1 MRFHHLRSKLL
12 LAVAVLVI
20 GSGLII
26 SLLETDRFSKSLLQA
41 AITQGEYLSQAVAL
55 EATNKILINDLI
67 GLQNLLNH
75 QLHNNSS
82 VSYLF
87 VSKDGNVLAH
97 TFAEGIPVNLV
108 NFNSPLDSA
117 RGSFKR
123 ITTETG
129 DNFLDIAWP
138 IFSGKAGILRI
149 GLSEKPYRSQVLNMW
164 LQMTGVTLGILILA
178 LGASFLFIKRITRP
192 LSALAEAAENINE
205 KSMEL
210 SLKPA
215 GRDEVGRLTNS
226 FNQMVRR
233 ISERT

>member
-1 MRFHHLRSKLL
+1 MKFYHLRSKLL

-97 TFAEGIPVNLV
+97 TF
-108 NFNSPLDSA
+108 
-117 RGSFKR
+117 
-123 ITTETG
+123 
-129 DNFLDIAWP
+129 
-138 IFSGKAGILRI
+138 
-149 GLSEKPYRSQVLNMW
+149 
-164 LQMTGVTLGILILA
+164 
-178 LGASFLFIKRITRP
+178 
-192 LSALAEAAENINE
+192 
-205 KSMEL
+205 
-210 SLKPA
+210 
-215 GRDEVGRLTNS
+215 
-226 FNQMVRR
+226 
-233 ISERT
+233 

>member
-1 MRFHHLRSKLL
+1 M
-12 LAVAVLVI
+12 
-20 GSGLII
+20 
-26 SLLETDRFSKSLLQA
+26 
-41 AITQGEYLSQAVAL
+41 AL

-75 QLHNNSS
+75 QLHSNPL

-87 VSKDGNVLAH
+87 ISKDGHILAH
-97 TFAEGIPVNLV
+97 TFPDGIPVNLV

-129 DNFLDIAWP
+129 ENFLDIAWP
-138 IFSGKAGILRI
+138 IFSGKAGVLRI
-149 GLSEKPYRSQVLNMW
+149 GLSEKPYQSQVLNLW
-164 LQMTGVTLGILILA
+164 LQMTGVTLGILVLA
-178 LGASFLFIKRITRP
+178 LGASFFFIKRITRP

-205 KSMEL
+205 ENMAL
-210 SLKPA
+210 SLEPA
-215 GRDEVGRLTNS
+215 GRDEVGRLTNA

-233 ISERT
+233 ISERTRRLEKNADRTGPRLSPDTKLF